1 MKEAKALEVI
11 LIRLL
16 LTSVCVLNT
25 VSEEF
30 IENPMIRRGETQT
43 NIAIICCARVC
54 REVGMCVCVC
64 AYMFVICP
72 SCLLTA
78 LALLTEL

>member
-30 IENPMIRRGETQT
+30 IGNPVILRGERT
-43 NIAIICCARVC
+43 NQYSHNFQECDACVQVC
-54 REVGMCVCVC
+54 GAQIHPDR
-64 AYMFVICP
+64 Y
-72 SCLLTA
+72 LLSG
-78 LALLTEL
+78 LTPKYGTN